1 MGRLGGYYLVSRLYW
16 NHQPAEES
24 LMPVAARKSDR
35 RSSPALRWPALLHE
49 KSTGER
55 IHVAAVCYRLKGD
68 EPEFLLV
75 RTRGGRWTFPK
86 GGVDGDATN
95 ADAAAREA
103 YEEAGVTGRVESN
116 AFHRYVHSKRGR
128 IRARRAV
135 VPVHA
140 HLCEV
145 ERLVSPKEGHRDP
158 TWFSADKARRRL
170 RENRKPELAS
180 EVIQVIDRAV
190 IRIRARSRQ
199 AA

>member
-1 MGRLGGYYLVSRLYW
+1 
-16 NHQPAEES
+16 
-24 LMPVAARKSDR
+24 MPVAATEFDR
-35 RSSPALRWPALLHE
+35 QSAFSLLWSTPLPD

-55 IHVAAVCYRLKGD
+55 VHVAAVCYRLKDD

-75 RTRGGRWTFPK
+75 RTRSGRWTFPK

-95 ADAAAREA
+95 AEAAAREA
-103 YEEAGVTGRVESN
+103 YEEAGVKGRIE
-116 AFHRYVHSKRGR
+116 FHPFHWYFHSKRDR
-128 IRARRAV
+128 FRSRRAV

-145 ERLVSPKEGHRDP
+145 ERLVEPKEYYRDP
-158 TWFSADKARRRL
+158 TWFSVDKARRRL
-170 RENRKPELAS
+170 RENRKPEMAS

-190 IRIRARSRQ
+190 VRIRARARR